1 MNVPNTSYSGAD
13 QRSYYRVSTFLP
25 VRCRRVIPSEIA
37 GLTSEIQ
44 TREAPDVSR
53 VDPGLAEWLDRVETK
68 LDRILARF
76 ETEEESWMTSE
87 GALEVTLSGSGI
99 RFPVCEEVALDS
111 DVLMEITIPGT
122 PNHTV
127 LSIGR
132 VAECEAE
139 GKSVT
144 IATGF
149 RVIAECDRDAVIAHV
164 LEIQRSE
171 LRQRA
176 MRDE

>member
-1 MNVPNTSYSGAD
+1 MNVPNTSSSGSD
-13 QRSYYRVSTFLP
+13 KRSYYRVSSFLP
-25 VRCRRVIPSEIA
+25 VRCRRVRPSELP

-44 TREAPDVSR
+44 TREAPDVSK

-68 LDRILARF
+68 LDRILVRY

-122 PNHTV
+122 PKHMV
-127 LSIGR
+127 RCIGR

-144 IATGF
+144 VAAGF

-171 LRQRA
+171 LRRRA
-176 MRDE
+176 TSDE